1 MKETVLAGWFP
12 FSEEGNA
19 YLESSRTELTGTH
32 TTDVS
37 DACSLLLHTLLF
49 RGMYIDL
56 PQSIHYFERIE
67 SRMFPPFQITLS
79 AQIYQA
85 LSLVSP
91 FPFLSLFP
99 SEINLSSLRVNMISC
114 QTFEKHDISCQT
126 FEKVKLE
133 FKLIIHMETQFNL
146 TILSDLPSPGR
157 ADRKDTHLAGVR
169 KGKNRSLTKT

>member
-56 PQSIHYFERIE
+56 PQSIHDYEEIE
-67 SRMFPPFQITLS
+67 FNVFPPLSKSHSIHRCSLGKTTTSKGKFLSLVSSLLLTPLYSSKSVYITADSIKCVAEITLS
-79 AQIYQA
+79 AQIYLA
-85 LSLVSP
+85 LSFGEPISIPLT
-91 FPFLSLFP
+91 LSF
-99 SEINLSSLRVNMISC
+99 
-114 QTFEKHDISCQT
+114 
-126 FEKVKLE
+126 
-133 FKLIIHMETQFNL
+133 
-146 TILSDLPSPGR
+146 
-157 ADRKDTHLAGVR
+157 
-169 KGKNRSLTKT
+169 